1 MILKPCV
8 DCGEPSD
15 GPRCPDHRRAV
26 LPAKSPRALGYDAAW
41 DRLSRR
47 ARKLQP
53 FCLWCGTTEDLTT
66 DHTPEAWQRKEAGL
80 PIRLQD
86 VRVLCRADN
95 ARAGSAR
102 GPAPTWGE
110 GVSHGRRGTH
120 SKAEFQSEIDSQQGG
135 GA

>member
-1 MILKPCV
+1 MTLRPCI
-8 DCGEPSD
+8 DCGEPAEAA
-15 GPRCPDHRRAV
+15 RCPEHQRAAV
-26 LPAKSPRALGYDAAW
+26 PAKSPRRLGYDAAW

-66 DHTPEAWQRKEAGL
+66 DHTPEAWRRKEAGL

-110 GVSHGRRGTH
+110 GVSPRLSGTH
-120 SKAEFQSEIDSQQGG
+120 GKAQSQNEIDSQLGG
-135 GA
+135 EQ